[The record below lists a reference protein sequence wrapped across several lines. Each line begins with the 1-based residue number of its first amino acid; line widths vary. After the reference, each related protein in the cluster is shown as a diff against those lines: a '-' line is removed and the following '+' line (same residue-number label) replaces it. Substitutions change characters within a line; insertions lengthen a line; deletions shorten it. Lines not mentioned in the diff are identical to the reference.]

1 MQTSWPDSQA
11 FWNSKRGVGLWVGA
25 ASAQAEVS
33 AWLGQAVPAAS
44 PARWE
49 SEVQAQLLQQ
59 AAQQS
64 KSHAGA
70 ST

>member
-1 MQTSWPDSQA
+1 MAAPGVRAGVTGT
-11 FWNSKRGVGLWVGA
+11 RGVCLWVGA
-25 ASAQAEVS
+25 AGAQAEVG
-33 AWLGQAVPAAS
+33 AWLGQAVTAAT
-44 PARWE
+44 PTRWE

-64 KSHAGA
+64 KSHASA